1 MESFAFKKKVIVET
15 VGADHAHHGLNAG
28 DGQRPRVEPDL
39 GLAVWRRHINPGLI
53 PHTQSS
59 RIWRQA
65 SQVGQVPLMRHITE
79 RLGTGN
85 GSVSRMWDSLPFV
98 MVRRM
103 PMIQART
110 IPSVGSTADR
120 KNQSELHGLAG
131 TPRSE
136 PDGSLAIALDSKG
149 LDGHATASP
158 IGIQREARAAVS
170 ERHPL
175 VQRTLTD
182 VHGRQ
187 QDGMPDMTSVFGSSQ
202 GSELSTASPMS
213 IQRES
218 QSGMLE
224 HLQLVRHSAAET
236 HDRHQGGEP
245 EVISNSGPSQ
255 SPEPFTASPVNIQ
268 REAPPVM
275 SDHLPL
281 VQSSLA
287 NLHDR
292 HQGGMPEATGFHGPS
307 QAAELSTVS
316 PMSIQ
321 RKTESATSELLPL
334 VQRSAAGTHE
344 SHQDGVSDAAGLLS
358 ESPISQ
364 ATPEVFSPISSLS
377 MDAAPSSPI
386 VRRVNRS
393 SAGSVSTGDTTMPT
407 VTRRSGS
414 SMSPEVFV
422 TEGVTQGLS
431 SITGPDLTLLRH
443 SLAKEAGATS
453 SLVLEA
459 PIVRRTLRRD
469 VPTVSDQSGTDVRP
483 EGPVSEQVSG
493 YGASTSGFPFVQPL
507 SLVQDHPGGAV
518 ANDDPGIVHSSY
530 QTSILRMRQTGTLDT
545 QPMSTSFVRHE
556 SSATVPIILRNVR
569 PTIHRTSDV
578 ESAHEPVWNGIQRQ
592 IDSHVAAKG
601 VVSSP
606 SPLLPLIQRA
616 ERPLTSSDLP
626 TLIWR
631 SPISGV
637 STGVPSL
644 DGFADYQPHSGSV
657 SHNFTPFIAR
667 QSTHSPESHMPR
679 SGIPSLHEQ
688 PALAGIQEAST
699 SVNHAEV
706 AEQVSRLLTRQFA
719 VERERRGV
727 CS

>member
-1 MESFAFKKKVIVET
+1 VET

-28 DGQRPRVEPDL
+28 DGQKPRIEPDL
-39 GLAVWRRHINPGLI
+39 GFAVWRRHISPGLI

-85 GSVSRMWDSLPFV
+85 ISVSRTWDSLPFV

-110 IPSVGSTADR
+110 IPSVGSTADH
-120 KNQSELHGLAG
+120 KNQSEVHGLAG

-136 PDGSLAIALDSKG
+136 PDGSLAIAIDSKG
-149 LDGHATASP
+149 LDGHATISP
-158 IGIQREARAAVS
+158 KGIQREVRAAVS

-175 VQRTLTD
+175 IQRTLTD

-187 QDGMPDMTSVFGSSQ
+187 QDGMPDMTSVSGSSQ
-202 GSELSTASPMS
+202 GSELSAASPIS
-213 IQRES
+213 IQREA
-218 QSGMLE
+218 Q
-224 HLQLVRHSAAET
+224 
-236 HDRHQGGEP
+236 
-245 EVISNSGPSQ
+245 
-255 SPEPFTASPVNIQ
+255 
-268 REAPPVM
+268 PVM

-281 VQSSLA
+281 VQRSLA
-287 NLHDR
+287 NMHDR

-316 PMSIQ
+316 PMSIP
-321 RKTESATSELLPL
+321 RETESATSELLPL

-344 SHQDGVSDAAGLLS
+344 SHQDGVSDAAGVLS

-364 ATPEVFSPISSLS
+364 ATPQVFSPISGLS

-431 SITGPDLTLLRH
+431 SITGPDFTLLRR

-469 VPTVSDQSGTDVRP
+469 VPTVSDQSGTDVRADNRTA
-483 EGPVSEQVSG
+483 EVTAG
-493 YGASTSGFPFVQPL
+493 YGNSNPDLTLVQSL
-507 SLVQDHPGGAV
+507 SLVQNHPDGVV
-518 ANDDPGIVHSSY
+518 ANGDSGSPHGSP
-530 QTSILRMRQTGTLDT
+530 QTSILRMRQVGSLDT
-545 QPMSTSFVRHE
+545 HPMSASSVRRE
-556 SSATVPIILRNVR
+556 SPATVPIILRNVR
-569 PTIHRTSDV
+569 PTIHRTSGA
-578 ESAHEPVWNGIQRQ
+578 EAAHGPAWNSIQQ
-592 IDSHVAAKG
+592 QNDSHVAAKG
-601 VVSSP
+601 VGSSP
-606 SPLLPLIQRA
+606 SPLLPLVQRA
-616 ERPLTSSDLP
+616 ERSLTSSDSP

-631 SPISGV
+631 SSVPGAT
-637 STGVPSL
+637 TGTPSL
-644 DGFADYQPHSGSV
+644 DGFGDYQSDSGSV

-667 QSTHSPESHMPR
+667 QTAYSTDSHISR

-699 SVNHAEV
+699 SVNPVEV
-706 AEQVSRLLTRQFA
+706 AEQVSRLLTRQLA

>member
-1 MESFAFKKKVIVET
+1 
-15 VGADHAHHGLNAG
+15 
-28 DGQRPRVEPDL
+28 
-39 GLAVWRRHINPGLI
+39 
-53 PHTQSS
+53 
-59 RIWRQA
+59 
-65 SQVGQVPLMRHITE
+65 MRHITE

-85 GSVSRMWDSLPFV
+85 ISVSRTWDSLPFV

-110 IPSVGSTADR
+110 IPSVGSTADH
-120 KNQSELHGLAG
+120 KNQSEVYGLAG

-136 PDGSLAIALDSKG
+136 PDGSLAIALDSKR

-158 IGIQREARAAVS
+158 IGIQREARLAVS
-170 ERHPL
+170 ELPPL
-175 VQRTLTD
+175 VQRSLAD
-182 VHGRQ
+182 VHGRHQ
-187 QDGMPDMTSVFGSSQ
+187 GGMPEGGVPEVTSVSSSSQ
-202 GSELSTASPMS
+202 GSELSTASPIS
-213 IQRES
+213 IQREA
-218 QSGMLE
+218 Q
-224 HLQLVRHSAAET
+224 
-236 HDRHQGGEP
+236 
-245 EVISNSGPSQ
+245 
-255 SPEPFTASPVNIQ
+255 
-268 REAPPVM
+268 PVM

-281 VQSSLA
+281 VQRSLA
-287 NLHDR
+287 NMHDR

-316 PMSIQ
+316 PMSIP
-321 RKTESATSELLPL
+321 RETESATSELLPL

-344 SHQDGVSDAAGLLS
+344 SHRDGVSDAAGLLS

-364 ATPEVFSPISSLS
+364 ATPQVFSPISGLS

-386 VRRVNRS
+386 VRGVNRS

-422 TEGVTQGLS
+422 TEGAPQGLS

-459 PIVRRTLRRD
+459 PILRRTLRRD

-493 YGASTSGFPFVQPL
+493 HGASTSGFPFVQPL

-545 QPMSTSFVRHE
+545 QPMSTSSVRHE
-556 SSATVPIILRNVR
+556 SSATVPIILRSVR
-569 PTIHRTSDV
+569 PTTHPTSSAEAAHRP
-578 ESAHEPVWNGIQRQ
+578 AWNSIQQ
-592 IDSHVAAKG
+592 QKDSHVAAKG
-601 VVSSP
+601 VGSSP
-606 SPLLPLIQRA
+606 SPLLPLVQRA
-616 ERPLTSSDLP
+616 ERSLTSSDSP

-631 SPISGV
+631 SPVPGAT
-637 STGVPSL
+637 TGTPSL
-644 DGFADYQPHSGSV
+644 DGFGDYQSDSGSV
-657 SHNFTPFIAR
+657 SRNFTPFIAR
-667 QSTHSPESHMPR
+667 QTAYSTDSHISR

-699 SVNHAEV
+699 SVNPVEV
-706 AEQVSRLLTRQFA
+706 AEQVSRLLTRQLA